1 MPPIRTTLRMKALT
15 PAIALLAIAGSA
27 LAQDEG
33 PQEAAATD
41 LDALVEAYFE
51 TWDEMRETGS
61 PSYEDWIA
69 LHEETLAKVD
79 LETMEADELATLY
92 AAGLFNG
99 DEARETATARVAEL
113 LGEVEADSV
122 DEVRL
127 LTLDLFLRG
136 IATRTNRPTPQA
148 QSEAL
153 GAVLD
158 HPKLH
163 DAVKQGR
170 ASSIGRAIM
179 ATGPQNMQAHKD
191 GIVALGVMLADG
203 SPDMG
208 LDGAIYWSA
217 MDRMPDLDDEQREAI
232 RVGLVQLL
240 RRSVEATDAD
250 GEPVLGETL
259 AYVRNTLGR
268 MDGAAIRGQLIDHPV
283 PEMTITWSSDESL
296 TTFEDLQGKV
306 VVVDFWATWCQPCI
320 ASFPKLRELLD
331 YYEGKPVTIV
341 GVTSLQ
347 GAVYGLPDQ
356 DGPVDCEG
364 DPQKEHGLM
373 PAVMETHNM
382 TWPVVFTE
390 QDVFNP
396 DFNVSGIPHL
406 AIIDSTGTV
415 RHNNLNP
422 TMSVKDMVEII
433 DPLLVAMGVEPPM
446 PENASPSASQNKA
459 PADNKPDGNKQ
470 GANKQGG

>member
-1 MPPIRTTLRMKALT
+1 MPPTRTTLRMKALT

-27 LAQDEG
+27 LAQDVG
-33 PQEAAATD
+33 AQEAAAVD

-51 TWDEMRETGS
+51 TWDEMRETGN
-61 PSYEDWIA
+61 PTYEEWIA
-69 LHEETLAKVD
+69 LHDKTLSKVD
-79 LETMEADELATLY
+79 LETMDSDGLATLF

-99 DEARETATARVAEL
+99 DEVRETVTSRVAEM
-113 LGEVEADSV
+113 LGEVEANSV

-136 IATRTNRPTPQA
+136 MATRTNRPTPQA
-148 QSEAL
+148 QSEL
-153 GAVLD
+153 LSAVLD

-163 DAVKQGR
+163 EAVKQGR
-170 ASSIGRAIM
+170 VSSIGRAII
-179 ATGPQNMQAHKD
+179 ATAPQNMQAHKD
-191 GIVALGVMLADG
+191 GIVALGVMLADA

-217 MDRMPDLDDEQREAI
+217 MDRIPELDEQQREAI
-232 RVGLVQLL
+232 RVGLVQSL
-240 RRSVEATDAD
+240 RRSVEATDKN

-268 MDGAAIRGQLIDHPV
+268 MDGAAIRGELVDHPV

-296 TTFEDLQGKV
+296 ATFEDLQGQV
-306 VVVDFWATWCQPCI
+306 VLVDFWATWCGPCI

-331 YYEGKPVTIV
+331 YYEGKPVTIL

-356 DGPVDCEG
+356 DGPVDCED

-406 AIIDSTGTV
+406 AVVDATGTV
-415 RHNNLNP
+415 RHNDLSP
-422 TMSVKDMVEII
+422 TLSVEELVEII

-446 PENASPSASQNKA
+446 PENAGLSANENQAPAQNK
-459 PADNKPDGNKQ
+459 PAQDAQ
-470 GANKQGG
+470 GENKQGG